1 MLVLLDFCFCS
12 PPPFFLFEVE
22 YFFFFTTLVVDS
34 HFLEGNCLPLT
45 LLQVPVTSQEQEEA
59 KAKMLARRE
68 SERAKKKE
76 KKEKRQKNGAH
87 EKEEKKEKKQKHED
101 KVPSSTALFL
111 SSLIS
116 LYLSFYDRNLCNART
131 QPGICSECP
140 RRQRRRPTRRVR
152 SSRRPR

>member
-1 MLVLLDFCFCS
+1 M
-12 PPPFFLFEVE
+12 
-22 YFFFFTTLVVDS
+22 
-34 HFLEGNCLPLT
+34 
-45 LLQVPVTSQEQEEA
+45 TSQEQEEA

-111 SSLIS
+111 SSLSIYHS
-116 LYLSFYDRNLCNART
+116 MIEIYVTLARNLVSALSVRAGSVAGQLGGCEARA
-131 QPGICSECP
+131 
-140 RRQRRRPTRRVR
+140 VR
-152 SSRRPR
+152 GDGHVALDGGSLR